1 MKELSGRNRRLQYEW
16 NNLEKRLA
24 SRSDIEYSITKVNA
38 QGMPIQYQIT
48 YHIKS
53 ICGVTNIES
62 LDKPGIENQP
72 LFANE
77 FKMQIDIPEDYPCID
92 AVPMFCFHTKK
103 ENGDPMPHPWH
114 PNIRFFGEMAG
125 RVCLNAP
132 DSYMDLVWY
141 VERVALYLK
150 YELYHAKQ
158 EPPYPEDINVAR
170 WVLRQ
175 GETMR
180 WIFFNQ
186 TNKNDE

>member
-1 MKELSGRNRRLQYEW
+1 MKELTGRNRRLQYEW
-16 NNLEKRLA
+16 KNLEKRLS
-24 SRSDIEYSITKVNA
+24 SRSDIHFSITKTNA
-38 QGMPIQYQIT
+38 QGMPIRYEIT

-53 ICGVTNIES
+53 ICGVTNIEN
-62 LDKPGIENQP
+62 LDKPGVDNEPI
-72 LFANE
+72 FADE

-92 AVPMFCFHTKK
+92 ALPNFCFLTKDSCG
-103 ENGDPMPHPWH
+103 NQIPHPWH

-132 DSYMDLVWY
+132 DSYMDLAWY

-158 EPPYPEDINVAR
+158 EPPYPEDITVAR

-175 GETMR
+175 GEPMR

-186 TNKNDE
+186 K

>member
-1 MKELSGRNRRLQYEW
+1 MAELTGRNRRLQYEW
-16 NNLEKRLA
+16 KNLEKRLS
-24 SRSDIEYSITKVNA
+24 SRPDIEYSITKVNA
-38 QGMPIQYQIT
+38 QGMPIWYQIT

-53 ICGVTNIES
+53 ICSVTNIEN
-62 LDKPGIENQP
+62 LDKPGIDNEP
-72 LFANE
+72 IFADE

-92 AVPMFCFHTKK
+92 ALPIFCFCTKDADG
-103 ENGDPMPHPWH
+103 NPIPHPWH

-150 YELYHAKQ
+150 YDLYHAKQ
-158 EPPYPEDINVAR
+158 EPPYPEDITVAR

-175 GETMR
+175 GEPMR

-186 TNKNDE
+186 K